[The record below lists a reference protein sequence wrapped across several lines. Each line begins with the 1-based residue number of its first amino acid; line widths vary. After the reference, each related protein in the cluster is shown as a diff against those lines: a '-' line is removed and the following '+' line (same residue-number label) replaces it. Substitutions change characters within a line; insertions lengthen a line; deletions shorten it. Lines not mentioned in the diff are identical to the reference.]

1 MSHIANDSTELLSSL
16 GELLK
21 KYVSSADLIP
31 YAVNDFQILCAQRFN
46 KIEENVRT
54 TAMAEAT
61 AIVAQAKR
69 EVEAWEAEKIKL
81 SAIQNFEPK
90 IKLDVGGNRFT
101 TSLTTLRRFP
111 DTMIGA

>member
-1 MSHIANDSTELLSSL
+1 MSNIANDSTELLSSF

-31 YAVNDFQILCAQRFN
+31 YAVNDFQIQCAQRFN

-54 TAMAEAT
+54 TATAEAT
-61 AIVAQAKR
+61 AIVAQARR

-81 SAIQNFEPK
+81 SVIQSFEPK